1 MLSKLIAGC
10 ALVAALLPLAHAGE
24 TVGETAREVKTGAV
38 QAKRTAGSEIRQGGR
53 TVKATGRKARQSVI
67 TRCADGRHTIKG
79 ASGCAGH
86 GGVRDP
92 K

>member
-1 MLSKLIAGC
+1 MGKFFITT
-10 ALVAALLPLAHAGE
+10 ALLFALMPLAYAEE
-24 TVGETAREVKTGAV
+24 TVADKAADAKADAV
-38 QAKRTAGSEIRQGGR
+38 QAKRKAGKEVRHTGRQ
-53 TVKATGRKARQSVI
+53 VKSTGRKARQAVI

-79 ASGCAGH
+79 AAGCAGH